1 MNDNPKENSNP
12 ESLIN
17 ILEQV
22 QEEKK
27 NLEMQRLATLNVLED
42 VHKAQGELARRY
54 DYIKNIREFLEKLT
68 VSSDFLSVA
77 EAAFSGFQKMVSN
90 SFVAFFY
97 NGIAYVFSDYKLPDD
112 YQTKLKSAFLRL
124 AEVLKGNSNV
134 DWSFKEFSGDDLQ
147 FRVVKENANNE
158 LGPGSSSPISFP
170 VVIQGKKKE
179 REKVLGLI
187 YINRIIDLEKTTED
201 QDESINDILN
211 LIAINLE
218 RIQALDASEHSKLS
232 DLVESMADGILM
244 FDGEK
249 RIILFNPVL
258 QKITGITDHIPT
270 LAEFSSLFEKIN
282 LESKIDEVLK
292 QGKAEAIKD
301 ISFLKFDYE
310 ILVTPVRDYKKNIA
324 GGAVIF
330 HDITRL
336 TELDRMKT
344 DFVSVAA
351 HQLRTPLGGV
361 RWNLESMLEG
371 DFGPIP
377 EVIRSNLVQIHE
389 AIMRTTLLI
398 NDLLNVS
405 RIDQGEVKGQPEVVD
420 AIDLVKKMISEAGVV
435 AKEKNVTV
443 SLELRDD
450 KPFQLYIDPKHFRLI
465 IENFLSNAITY
476 NKMNGSVTVVL
487 SRTDGQIQ
495 IVIEDTGVGIP
506 LKDQVKLF
514 SKFFR
519 AANAIATK
527 TEGSGLGLFV
537 AKSYVEMW
545 GGRISF
551 VSEEG
556 KGTAFTVT
564 LPEYLVSR

>member
-1 MNDNPKENSNP
+1 MTNDNLKEVYKTSP
-12 ESLIN
+12 ESLLKA
-17 ILEQV
+17 LEQV
-22 QEEKK
+22 QSEKK
-27 NLEMQRLATLNVLED
+27 NLEMQRLATLNVLDD
-42 VHKAQGELARRY
+42 VHKAQEELAKRY
-54 DYIKNIREFLEKLT
+54 DYIKNIRELLEKLT
-68 VSSDFLSVA
+68 VSNDFLSVA
-77 EAAFSGFQKMVSN
+77 EAAFLGFQKMVSN
-90 SFVAFFY
+90 SYVAFFY

-112 YQTKLKSAFLRL
+112 YQEKLKNAFLRL
-124 AEVLKGNSNV
+124 VELLKEDSE
-134 DWSFKEFSGDDLQ
+134 SLQ
-147 FRVVKENANNE
+147 FKVVRENIEGEVKTGNN
-158 LGPGSSSPISFP
+158 SPISFP
-170 VVIQGKKKE
+170 IVIRGKKKE
-179 REKVLGLI
+179 KEKVLGLI
-187 YINRIIDLEKTTED
+187 YIDRIIDSDKAVEE
-201 QDESINDILN
+201 QDETINDILN

-232 DLVESMADGILM
+232 DLVESMADGVLM
-244 FDGEK
+244 FDVDK

-258 QKITGITDHIPT
+258 QKMTGITDHIPT
-270 LAEFSSLFEKIN
+270 LTEFSGLFEKID
-282 LESKIDEVLK
+282 LESKIDGVLK

-301 ISFLKFDYE
+301 ISFLKLDYE
-310 ILVTPVRDYKKNIA
+310 ISVTPVRDYKKNIA

-336 TELDRMKT
+336 KELDRMKT

-377 EVIRSNLVQIHE
+377 EVIKSNLVQIHE

-405 RIDQGEVKGQPEVVD
+405 RIDQGEVKGQPEV
-420 AIDLVKKMISEAGVV
+420 IDVV
-435 AKEKNVTV
+435 ALIKEMIEEAKVVAQQKKVIVN
-443 SLELRDD
+443 LELKDD

-476 NKMNGSVTVVL
+476 NKMNGLVTITL
-487 SRTDGQIQ
+487 LRREGQIQ
-495 IVIEDTGVGIP
+495 IIIEDTGVGIP

-545 GGRISF
+545 GGKIGF

-556 KGTAFTVT
+556 KGTIFTVT
-564 LPEYLVSR
+564 LPEYSVSR

>member
-1 MNDNPKENSNP
+1 MTNDNLKEVYKTSP
-12 ESLIN
+12 ESLLKA
-17 ILEQV
+17 LEQV
-22 QEEKK
+22 QSEKK
-27 NLEMQRLATLNVLED
+27 NLEMQRLATLNVLDD
-42 VHKAQGELARRY
+42 VHKAQEELAKRY
-54 DYIKNIREFLEKLT
+54 DYIKNIRELLEKLT
-68 VSSDFLSVA
+68 VSNDFLSVA
-77 EAAFSGFQKMVSN
+77 EAAFLGFQKMVSN
-90 SFVAFFY
+90 SYVAFFY

-112 YQTKLKSAFLRL
+112 YQEKLKNAFLRL
-124 AEVLKGNSNV
+124 VELLKEDSE
-134 DWSFKEFSGDDLQ
+134 SLQ
-147 FRVVKENANNE
+147 FKVVRENIEGEVKTGNN
-158 LGPGSSSPISFP
+158 SPISFP
-170 VVIQGKKKE
+170 IVIRGKKKE
-179 REKVLGLI
+179 KEKVLGLI
-187 YINRIIDLEKTTED
+187 YIDRIIDSDKAVEE
-201 QDESINDILN
+201 QDETINDILN

-232 DLVESMADGILM
+232 DLVESMADGVLM
-244 FDGEK
+244 FDVDK

-258 QKITGITDHIPT
+258 QKMTGITDHIPT
-270 LAEFSSLFEKIN
+270 LTEFSGLFEKID
-282 LESKIDEVLK
+282 LESKIDGVLK

-301 ISFLKFDYE
+301 ISFLKLDYE
-310 ILVTPVRDYKKNIA
+310 ISVTPVRDYKKNIA

-336 TELDRMKT
+336 KELDRMKT

-377 EVIRSNLVQIHE
+377 EVIKSNLVQIHE

-405 RIDQGEVKGQPEVVD
+405 RIDQGEVKGQPEV
-420 AIDLVKKMISEAGVV
+420 IDVV
-435 AKEKNVTV
+435 ALIKEMIEEAKVVAQQKKVIVN
-443 SLELRDD
+443 LELKDD

-476 NKMNGSVTVVL
+476 NKMNGLVTITL
-487 SRTDGQIQ
+487 LRREGQIQ
-495 IVIEDTGVGIP
+495 IIIEDTGVGIP

-545 GGRISF
+545 GGKIGF

-556 KGTAFTVT
+556 KGTIFTVT
-564 LPEYLVSR
+564 LPEYSISR